1 MFKKSNIFLTIFVS
15 VLSLVLIS
23 CSSTKGL
30 EVSKVSQNLENT
42 KWELVSLNQKEI
54 KKLDK
59 IASINFEKDNKV
71 FGNLGCNNFFGTYK
85 VNSTNLEIGQVGS
98 TMMMCLD
105 MSVENEYSK
114 VLQNV
119 KSYKMKENNLMFFDE
134 NSKEI
139 AKFKKEV

>member
-15 VLSLVLIS
+15 GLSLVLIS

-30 EVSKVSQNLENT
+30 EVSKVSQDLENT

-59 IASINFEKDNKV
+59 IASINFEKESKV
-71 FGNLGCNNFFGTYK
+71 FGTLGCNNFFGTYK

-119 KSYKMKENNLMFFDE
+119 KSYKMKENNLIFFDE

-139 AKFKKEV
+139 AKFKK

>member
-119 KSYKMKENNLMFFDE
+119 KSYKMKENNLIFFDE

-139 AKFKKEV
+139 AKFKK